1 MAHQH
6 GGNKTAKGQHTVSG
20 TDWAEIRESFPG
32 LRRRINDK
40 PLIYLDSANTAQKFE
55 SAILASDRY
64 MREYT
69 ANVFRSVHTLSEEAT
84 SAFEEARDQL
94 ATLINAPER
103 AELIL
108 TRGTTES
115 LNLLAYSLGQ
125 LKISKGDRIVLTEL
139 EHHANIVPWQ
149 MLCERVGAEIQVI
162 PINVQGELD
171 LDAAKTLL
179 DDARV
184 KILSFTHVSNALGT
198 ITPVQALCEMARARG
213 IISIVDGSQAAPHMP
228 IDVQA
233 LGCDFYAAT
242 GHKMYA
248 PTATGFLWGRR
259 TLLEAM
265 PPFMGGGE
273 MIERVSFSG
282 TRFNVLPNKFE
293 AGTPNISG
301 FIGLSAAV
309 QSMRSIG
316 LTQIQAREAELGR
329 YAYEKLGEVEGLR
342 LFGPT
347 HRAPVF
353 SFALEGAHAHDLAML
368 LDQEGIAIRSGQH
381 CAHPLMQRLGVS
393 ATARASL
400 AFYNTFDEIDA
411 LIIGIKKARAML
423 C

>member
-1 MAHQH
+1 M
-6 GGNKTAKGQHTVSG
+6 NES
-20 TDWAEIRESFPG
+20 DWLEIRERFPG
-32 LRRRINDK
+32 LKRKVNGK

-55 SAILASDRY
+55 SAILAADRY

-69 ANVFRSVHTLSEEAT
+69 ANVFRAVHTLSEEAT
-84 SAFEEARDQL
+84 TAFEAARDRL
-94 ATLINAPER
+94 VKLINAPER

-125 LKISKGDRIVLTEL
+125 LKIAKGDQIVLTEL

-149 MLCERVGAEIQVI
+149 LLCERVGAEIRVI
-162 PINVQGELD
+162 PINAQGELD
-171 LDAAKTLL
+171 LDVAKTLL
-179 DDARV
+179 ANSRV
-184 KILSFTHVSNALGT
+184 RILAFTHVSNALGT
-198 ITPVQALCEMARARG
+198 ITPVAQLCSLARKNG
-213 IISIVDGSQAAPHMP
+213 ILTVVDGSQAAPHMP

-233 LGCDFYAAT
+233 LGCDFYVAT
-242 GHKMYA
+242 GHKMYG
-248 PTATGFLWGRR
+248 PTSTGFLWGRR
-259 TLLEAM
+259 ELLEAM

-273 MIERVSFSG
+273 MIEQVSFSG
-282 TRFNVLPNKFE
+282 TRFNVLPHKFE

-301 FIGLSAAV
+301 FIGLGAAV
-309 QSMRSIG
+309 QSMQAIG
-316 LTQIQAREAELGR
+316 MAKIQARESQLGD
-329 YAYEKLGEVEGLR
+329 YAREKLLGIDGLR
-342 LFGPT
+342 LFGPLQ
-347 HRAPVF
+347 RAPVF

-400 AFYNTFDEIDA
+400 AFYNTFSEIDA
-411 LIIGIKKARAML
+411 LISGIKKARAML

>member
-1 MAHQH
+1 MNEA
-6 GGNKTAKGQHTVSG
+6 
-20 TDWAEIRESFPG
+20 DWLALRAQFPG
-32 LRRRINDK
+32 LKRQVNGK

-69 ANVFRSVHTLSEEAT
+69 ANVFRAVHTLSEEAT
-84 SAFEEARDQL
+84 SAFEGARDRL
-94 ATLINAPER
+94 ATLINAPDR

-115 LNLLAYSLGQ
+115 LNLLAHSLGQ
-125 LKISKGDRIVLTEL
+125 LKIAKGDLIVLTEL

-149 MLCERVGAEIQVI
+149 LLCERVGAEIRVI
-162 PINVQGELD
+162 PIDAEGALD
-171 LDAAKTLL
+171 LDAAAVILT
-179 DDARV
+179 DSRV

-198 ITPVQALCEMARARG
+198 ITPVAELCAIARARG
-213 IISIVDGSQAAPHMP
+213 IVSIVDGSQAAPHMP

-233 LGCDFYAAT
+233 LDCDFYVAT
-242 GHKMYA
+242 GHKMYG

-259 TLLEAM
+259 ALLEAM

-273 MIERVSFSG
+273 MIEHVSFSG
-282 TRFNVLPNKFE
+282 TRFNVLPHKFE

-301 FIGLSAAV
+301 FIGLGAAV
-309 QSMRSIG
+309 QSMLTIG
-316 LTQIQAREAELGR
+316 MAQIQAREAQLCR
-329 YAYEKLGEVEGLR
+329 HAQEKLSEIEGLR
-342 LFGPT
+342 VFGPAR
-347 HRAPVF
+347 RAPVF
-353 SFALEGAHAHDLAML
+353 SFALEGAHPHDLAML
-368 LDQEGIAIRSGQH
+368 LDQDGIAIRSGQH

-393 ATARASL
+393 ATARASI

-411 LIIGIKKARAML
+411 FASGIKKARAML

>member
-1 MAHQH
+1 M
-6 GGNKTAKGQHTVSG
+6 NDS
-20 TDWAEIRESFPG
+20 DWLALRAQFPG
-32 LRRRINDK
+32 LKRQIDGK

-69 ANVFRSVHTLSEEAT
+69 ANVFRAVHTLSEEAT
-84 SAFEEARDQL
+84 SAFEGARDQL
-94 ATLINAPER
+94 AALINAPER
-103 AELIL
+103 AEVIL

-115 LNLLAYSLGQ
+115 LNLLAYSLGA
-125 LKISKGDRIVLTEL
+125 LKVSAGDQILLTEL

-149 MLCERVGAEIQVI
+149 LLCERVGAEIRVI
-162 PINVQGELD
+162 PIDAQGALD
-171 LDAAKTLL
+171 LDAATALL
-179 DDARV
+179 ADARV
-184 KILSFTHVSNALGT
+184 KVLSFTHVSNALGT
-198 ITPVQALCEMARARG
+198 ITPVAQLCEMARARG
-213 IISIVDGSQAAPHMP
+213 VISVVDGSQAAPHMA

-233 LGCDFYAAT
+233 MGCDFYVAT
-242 GHKMYA
+242 GHKMYG

-259 TLLEAM
+259 ALLEAM

-273 MIERVSFSG
+273 MIEHVSFSG
-282 TRFNVLPNKFE
+282 TRFNVLPHKFE

-301 FIGLSAAV
+301 FIGLGAAV
-309 QSMRSIG
+309 QSMRAIG
-316 LTQIQAREAELGR
+316 LAQIQAREAQLAR
-329 YAYEKLGEVEGLR
+329 YAQEKLSEIDGLQV
-342 LFGPT
+342 FGPVK
-347 HRAPVF
+347 RAPVF
-353 SFALEGAHAHDLAML
+353 SFALAGAHPHDLAML

-411 LIIGIKKARAML
+411 LVLGIKKARAML